1 MIFRSR
7 SCRDEILYQ
16 ILQQN
21 IQILFLQMN
30 NRNKPLYLTQKRH
43 HVFKELR
50 ILQLEYSAYHRIR
63 IVIQLTIRIDSKP
76 IQTSQLLLSHSLL
89 HFYFPLNSMILQ
101 KNKICVVHVQNPE
114 LRKKPAFLLPLTST
128 SDQEIPSNH
137 SGKSIKQNKWETS
150 EKKNR
155 KIEDRVIRTPNL
167 LIWNQTR
174 YRCAMPSCL
183 FALQLTT

>member
-89 HFYFPLNSMILQ
+89 HLYFPLNSMILQ
-101 KNKICVVHVQNPE
+101 KIKICVVHAQNPE
-114 LRKKPAFLLPLTST
+114 VRKKPAFLLPPTST
-128 SDQEIPSNH
+128 SDKEIPSNH
-137 SGKSIKQNKWETS
+137 SGKSIKQNKWELVRKRI
-150 EKKNR
+150 EKL
-155 KIEDRVIRTPNL
+155 RTG
-167 LIWNQTR
+167 
-174 YRCAMPSCL
+174 
-183 FALQLTT
+183 

>member
-30 NRNKPLYLTQKRH
+30 NRNKPLYLTQKRY

-89 HFYFPLNSMILQ
+89 HFYFPLNSMI
-101 KNKICVVHVQNPE
+101 
-114 LRKKPAFLLPLTST
+114 
-128 SDQEIPSNH
+128 
-137 SGKSIKQNKWETS
+137 
-150 EKKNR
+150 
-155 KIEDRVIRTPNL
+155 
-167 LIWNQTR
+167 
-174 YRCAMPSCL
+174 
-183 FALQLTT
+183 